1 MSSTNN
7 KIINIFILA
16 FSLFLVMF
24 LLLSTD
30 TFEKV
35 EEDKT
40 NNNVIIKEINISEII
55 SKYNEQNIV
64 VSQIYNNDFVSLI
77 TVNEKQNHE
86 TLLIDVKTGEE
97 MPFEDIILDEYSKD
111 FWNKVYDLLSLKY
124 PKFIIEGLKTS
135 EGNIYYEIK
144 DNEMVVYFENFSF
157 SEEYHEIISIKVNY
171 NEIHNFLNFPVK
183 LDSDYENE
191 SAYHYDKSKK
201 TIALTFDDG
210 PNGKYTKKI
219 VDVLKDNKA
228 KATFFM
234 VGNKMNSYKD
244 TLLYVYENGFEIG
257 SHTYSHINMKKET
270 IGKVKDEI
278 KKTRNIYNKITGSNL
293 TLVRPPYGAYNENVL
308 KNISYPLITWNID
321 TNDWR
326 YHDVSYIVEHIMSN
340 ASDGSIILMHD
351 AYETSL
357 EALKVV
363 LPKLYAKGYQ
373 VVTVSDLVAI
383 KGAKLENN
391 HVYSYFK

>member
-1 MSSTNN
+1 MRSTNN

-16 FSLFLVMF
+16 FSLFVVMF

-35 EEDKT
+35 EKDKS

-97 MPFEDIILDEYSKD
+97 MAFEDIILDEYSKD

-157 SEEYHEIISIKVNY
+157 SEEYYEIISIKVNY

-183 LDSDYENE
+183 LDSEYENE
-191 SAYHYDKSKK
+191 SAYHYDKNKK

-234 VGNKMNSYKD
+234 VGNKMNTYKD

-278 KKTRNIYNKITGSNL
+278 RKTCNIYNKLTGSNL
-293 TLVRPPYGAYNENVL
+293 TLIRPPYGAYNENVL

-357 EALKVV
+357 ETLKVV

-373 VVTVSDLVAI
+373 VVTVSDLAAI

>member
-35 EEDKT
+35 EEDKS
-40 NNNVIIKEINISEII
+40 NNNFIIKEINISEII

-86 TLLIDVKTGEE
+86 TLLIDVKTGEK
-97 MPFEDIILDEYSKD
+97 MSFEDIILHEYLSD

-157 SEEYHEIISIKVNY
+157 SEEYYEIISIKVNY
-171 NEIHNFLNFPVK
+171 NEIHKFLNFPVK

-278 KKTRNIYNKITGSNL
+278 KKTRNIYNKITGANL

-308 KNISYPLITWNID
+308 KNINYPLITWNID

-326 YHDVSYIVEHIMSN
+326 YHDVGYIVEHIMSN

-351 AYETSL
+351 AHETSL